1 MDSPRGVEQILGALP
16 QTCDLSAPVPAREQ
30 PWELGAIRDQT
41 LTLTS
46 ALGWGDDPR
55 SHPRPPPAQPQP
67 QGSPSLQAGDAQ
79 GKHKEGEGMGST
91 QHSCPKVWAWGK
103 RLENNSGGTGWAEE
117 EKNALWSWQKI
128 DKHLEGMLCF
138 APLFLPG
145 FPRVDFNYKSVQTK
159 VERSLRE
166 SFAQVFSSWGGRR

>member
-16 QTCDLSAPVPAREQ
+16 QTLDLSAPVPAREQ

-67 QGSPSLQAGDAQ
+67 QGSPSLQAGDGSGEAQ
-79 GKHKEGEGMGST
+79 GGGRHGQHSAFLPQGLGMGEKAGEQQWRNRMGRGGEKCT
-91 QHSCPKVWAWGK
+91 
-103 RLENNSGGTGWAEE
+103 LELA
-117 EKNALWSWQKI
+117 KN
-128 DKHLEGMLCF
+128 
-138 APLFLPG
+138 
-145 FPRVDFNYKSVQTK
+145 R
-159 VERSLRE
+159 
-166 SFAQVFSSWGGRR
+166 